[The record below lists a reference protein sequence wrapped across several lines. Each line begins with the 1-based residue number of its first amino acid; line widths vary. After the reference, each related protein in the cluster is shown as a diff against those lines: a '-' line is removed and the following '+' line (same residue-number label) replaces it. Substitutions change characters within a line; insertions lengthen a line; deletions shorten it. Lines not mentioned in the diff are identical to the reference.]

1 MEEEFLKAIKEHQGI
16 ILKVC
21 RMYCSHNTEAEDLFQ
36 EILLALWKAWQSFK
50 SESKLSTWM
59 YRIALNTSISR
70 LRKSGNSIKFDELE
84 ATHLALPD
92 TSTFRLDII
101 YDEELQTAISTLGTF
116 DKAILMLYLDEKSY
130 RDIAEV
136 LGITESNVA
145 VRINRIKKNLKEK
158 ITR

>member
-36 EILLALWKAWQSFK
+36 EILLSLWKGWKSFK
-50 SESKLSTWM
+50 AESKLSTWM
-59 YRIALNTSISR
+59 YRIALNTSINR
-70 LRKSGNSIKFDELE
+70 LRKVGRTVKFDELDT
-84 ATHLALPD
+84 AHLSLPE
-92 TSTFRLDII
+92 TATFRLDII
-101 YDEELQTAISTLGTF
+101 YDEELQSAISTLNTF

-130 RDIAEV
+130 REIAEV
-136 LGITESNVA
+136 LGITEGNVA